1 MEQLTALNPEQ
12 REAVL
17 HIDGPLLI
25 LAGAGSGKTRV
36 IAQRIAYLLSEGY
49 AQHYEILAVTFTNKA
64 AEEMRTR
71 VETLLGATLVGSWI
85 STFHALCARLLRREA
100 TAIGLPRDF
109 VIYDSSD
116 QVALV
121 KQVLKELQID
131 DSVLQPR
138 MALSKISHAKNT
150 MAGPGFFKS
159 QGWSQRGEQLAKVY
173 EKYVQGLKDNGAL
186 DFDDLLLKAV
196 ELMDSVEH
204 VRNKYAEQFRF
215 VMVDEYQ
222 DTNRPQYHL
231 IQRLAERH
239 RNLAVVGDP
248 DQSIYRWRGADLRNI
263 LDFEHDFPEAKIVK
277 LERNYRS
284 TQVILDAASAVIS
297 QNKGRKDKRLWT
309 ERKGGDLIKYFR
321 GSDELEEADFIM
333 RTAHSGITSAPD
345 CTVAVLYRTNAQSR
359 VIEDSLMRS
368 GLSYRVVGGVRFYE
382 RKEIK
387 DSLAYLKLLINPH
400 DDVSLRRVIN
410 VPPRGNG
417 KGVLDAVDRVSAE
430 EAPPLLASGIAVPA
444 PNSLWTKLNRAID
457 ERLVPQRALTSLRTF
472 RDLIV
477 NLSGVARREPLSI
490 TLGKVLD
497 QTGYLQDLREDKSED
512 SQGRIE
518 NLMELVSAAREYEGR
533 EPEASLG
540 GFTDKLSLLSE
551 VDEGQGSVEARIWL
565 MTLHAAKGLEF
576 PTVIMSGLEEG
587 VFPHSRA
594 FEEEDEMAEERR
606 LCYVGMTRARSQLV
620 LTAAA
625 RRRVFGEYQSM
636 EPSRFMDEVPPQLIE
651 RIEPTYPTSSYQSS
665 FGSGYGRSSS
675 YPSTR
680 LGTGGNRNSTYHR
693 APDRFTP
700 KPREEPAYSYED
712 EDQSSLLGLRLGA
725 KVRHPQFGVGTI
737 LSVEELA
744 DDVKLV
750 VRFSV
755 GPKTLR
761 AKYAKLELA

>member
-1 MEQLTALNPEQ
+1 LDPLQGLNPEQ
-12 REAVL
+12 RDAVL

-36 IAQRIAYLLSEGY
+36 IAQRIAYLLAESY
-49 AQHYEILAVTFTNKA
+49 AQHDEILAVTFTNKA

-71 VETLLGATLVGSWI
+71 VETLVGSSLRGSWI

-100 TAIGLPRDF
+100 NAIGLPRDF

-121 KQVLKELQID
+121 KQALKDLQID
-131 DSVLQPR
+131 DSAVQPR

-150 MAGPGFFKS
+150 MAGPDFFKS

-173 EKYVQGLKDNGAL
+173 EKYQQGLRDNRAL
-186 DFDDLLLKAV
+186 DFDDLLLKSV
-196 ELMDSVEH
+196 ELLDKAAH
-204 VRNKYAEQFRF
+204 VREKYAEKFRF

-231 IQRLAERH
+231 IQRLSERH

-263 LDFEHDFPEAKIVK
+263 LDFEQDFPEAKIVK

-284 TQVILDAASAVIS
+284 TQVILDAATAVIR
-297 QNKGRKDKRLWT
+297 QNRNRKDKRLWT
-309 ERKGGDLIKYFR
+309 ERKGGELIKYFR
-321 GSDELEEADFIM
+321 GSDELEEADFITQ
-333 RTAHSGITSAPD
+333 TAHSGITASPD

-359 VIEDSLMRS
+359 VIEDALMRS
-368 GLSYRVVGGVRFYE
+368 GLSYRIVGGVRFYE

-410 VPPRGNG
+410 VPARGIG
-417 KGVLDAVDRVSAE
+417 KGVMDALDRISAD
-430 EAPPLLASGIAVPA
+430 EAPPLLLASGIAVPA
-444 PNSLWTKLNRAID
+444 PNSLWTKLTRTVD
-457 ERLVPQRALTSLRTF
+457 ERLVPARALTSLKTF

-477 NLSGVARREPLSI
+477 NLSEVARTDSLSI
-490 TLGKVLD
+490 ALGKMLD
-497 QTGYLQDLREDKSED
+497 QTGYLQDLRDDKSEE

-518 NLMELVSAAREYEGR
+518 NLMELVSAAREYEAR
-533 EPEASLG
+533 DPEASLG
-540 GFTDKLSLLSE
+540 GFTDQLSLLSE
-551 VDEGQGSVEARIWL
+551 ADEGQGSLEARIWL

-576 PTVIMSGLEEG
+576 PTVIMAGLEEG

-594 FEEEDEMAEERR
+594 FDEEDEMDEERR
-606 LCYVGMTRARSQLV
+606 LCYVGITRARSQLV
-620 LTAAA
+620 VTGAA

-636 EPSRFMDEVPPQLIE
+636 EPSRFMDELPPQLVK
-651 RIEPTYPTSSYQSS
+651 RIEPAYPTSNYQSS
-665 FGSGYGRSSS
+665 FGGFGRTSS
-675 YPSTR
+675 YGSDAR
-680 LGTGGNRNSTYHR
+680 RSTYHR
-693 APDRFTP
+693 PGRT
-700 KPREEPAYSYED
+700 REEPTYAYEN
-712 EDQSSLLGLRLGA
+712 EDQSVPAGLKLGA

-737 LSVEELA
+737 LSLEDLA

>member
-1 MEQLTALNPEQ
+1 LDPLTGLNPEQ
-12 REAVL
+12 RDAVL

-36 IAQRIAYLLSEGY
+36 IAQRITYLLSEGF
-49 AQHYEILAVTFTNKA
+49 AQHDEILAVTFTNKA

-71 VETLLGATLVGSWI
+71 VETLLGASLAGSWI

-109 VIYDSSD
+109 VIYDSTD
-116 QVALV
+116 QVALI
-121 KQVLKELQID
+121 KQVFKELQID
-131 DSVLQPR
+131 DGLVQPR

-150 MAGPGFFKS
+150 MAGPEFFTAT
-159 QGWSQRGEQLAKVY
+159 GWSHRGEQLAKIY
-173 EKYVQGLKDNGAL
+173 AKYVQGLKDNGAL

-196 ELMDSVEH
+196 ELLDKAPH
-204 VRNKYAEQFRF
+204 VREKYAEKFRF

-231 IQRLAERH
+231 IQRLSERH

-284 TQVILDAASAVIS
+284 TQIILDAATAVIS
-297 QNKGRKDKRLWT
+297 QNRNRKDKRLWT
-309 ERKGGDLIKYFR
+309 DRAGGDLIRYYR
-321 GSDELEEADFIM
+321 GSDELEEAAFIT
-333 RTAHSGITSAPD
+333 RTAHAGIMSGPD
-345 CTVAVLYRTNAQSR
+345 CMVAVLYRTNAQSR

-368 GLSYRVVGGVRFYE
+368 GLTYRVVGGVRFYE

-387 DSLAYLKLLINPH
+387 DALGYLKLLLNPH

-410 VPPRGNG
+410 VPTRGIG
-417 KGVLDAVDRVSAE
+417 RGVMDAIDRVSAD
-430 EAPPLLASGIAVPA
+430 EAPPLLLASGIAVPA
-444 PNSLWTKLNRAID
+444 PNSMWTKVNRAID
-457 ERLVPQRALTSLRTF
+457 ERLVPQRALASLRTF

-477 NLSGVARREPLSI
+477 NLAVVARNEPISI

-497 QTGYLQDLREDKSED
+497 QSGYLQDLREDKSED
-512 SQGRIE
+512 SQNRIE

-576 PTVIMSGLEEG
+576 PTVIMAGLEEG

-594 FEEEDEMAEERR
+594 FDEEDEMAEERR
-606 LCYVGMTRARSQLV
+606 LCYVGMTRARTKLV
-620 LTAAA
+620 LTGAA

-636 EPSRFMDEVPPQLIE
+636 EPSRFLDEVPPQLIE
-651 RIEPTYPTSSYQSS
+651 RIEPVYPTTSYQGS
-665 FGSGYGRSSS
+665 FGGGGFGRSNTYGRG
-675 YPSTR
+675 STR
-680 LGTGGNRNSTYHR
+680 PGTGT
-693 APDRFTP
+693 
-700 KPREEPAYSYED
+700 RETPAYSYED

-725 KVRHPQFGVGTI
+725 KVRHPAFGVGTI

-755 GPKTLR
+755 GAKTLR
-761 AKYAKLELA
+761 AKYAKLEMV

>member
-1 MEQLTALNPEQ
+1 MDPLTGLNPEQ
-12 REAVL
+12 RDAVL

-36 IAQRIAYLLSEGY
+36 IAQRITYLLSEGF
-49 AQHYEILAVTFTNKA
+49 AQHDEILAVTFTNKA

-71 VETLLGATLVGSWI
+71 VETLLGASLAGSWI

-100 TAIGLPRDF
+100 TAIGLLRDF
-109 VIYDSSD
+109 VIYDSTD
-116 QVALV
+116 QVALI
-121 KQVLKELQID
+121 KQVFKELQID
-131 DSVLQPR
+131 DSLVQPR

-150 MAGPGFFKS
+150 MAGPDFFTS
-159 QGWSQRGEQLAKVY
+159 GGWSHRGDQLAKIYV
-173 EKYVQGLKDNGAL
+173 KYVQGLKDNGAL

-196 ELMDSVEH
+196 ELLDKAPH
-204 VRNKYAEQFRF
+204 VREKYADKFRF

-231 IQRLAERH
+231 IQRLSERH

-248 DQSIYRWRGADLRNI
+248 DQSIYRWRGADLKNI

-284 TQVILDAASAVIS
+284 TQIILDAASAVIR
-297 QNKGRKDKRLWT
+297 QNRNRKEKRLWT
-309 ERKGGDLIKYFR
+309 DRAGGDLIRYYR
-321 GSDELEEADFIM
+321 GSDELEEADFIR
-333 RTAHSGITSAPD
+333 RTAHAGIMSGPD

-368 GLSYRVVGGVRFYE
+368 GLTYRIVGGVRFYE

-387 DSLAYLKLLINPH
+387 DALGYLKLLLNAH

-410 VPPRGNG
+410 VPTRGIG
-417 KGVLDAVDRVSAE
+417 RGVLDAIDRVSAE
-430 EAPPLLASGIAVPA
+430 EAPTLLLASGIAVPA
-444 PNSLWTKLNRAID
+444 PNSMWTKVNRAID
-457 ERLVPQRALTSLRTF
+457 ERLVPQRALASLRTF
-472 RDLIV
+472 RDLIA
-477 NLSGVARREPLSI
+477 NLAVVARNEPISI

-497 QTGYLQDLREDKSED
+497 QSGYLQDLREDKSED
-512 SQGRIE
+512 SQNRIE

-576 PTVIMSGLEEG
+576 PTVIMAGLEEG

-594 FEEEDEMAEERR
+594 FDDEDEMAEERR
-606 LCYVGMTRARSQLV
+606 LCYVGMTRARTQLI
-620 LTAAA
+620 LTGAA

-651 RIEPTYPTSSYQSS
+651 RIEPVYPTTSYQGS
-665 FGSGYGRSSS
+665 FGGGGFGRSTTYSRG
-675 YPSTR
+675 STR
-680 LGTGGNRNSTYHR
+680 PGTAT
-693 APDRFTP
+693 
-700 KPREEPAYSYED
+700 REVPAYSYED
-712 EDQSSLLGLRLGA
+712 EDQSSLLWLRLGA
-725 KVRHPQFGVGTI
+725 KVRHPAFGVGTI

-750 VRFSV
+750 VRFTV

-761 AKYAKLELA
+761 AKYAKLEMV

>member
-1 MEQLTALNPEQ
+1 MDQLNALNPEQ

-36 IAQRIAYLLSEGY
+36 IAQRIAYLLLEGY
-49 AQHYEILAVTFTNKA
+49 AQHDEILAVTFTNKA

-71 VETLLGATLVGSWI
+71 VETLLGTSLTGSWI

-116 QVALV
+116 QIALV
-121 KQVLKELQID
+121 KHAMKELQID

-150 MAGPGFFKS
+150 MAGPDFFKS
-159 QGWSQRGEQLAKVY
+159 QGWSQRGEQMAKVY
-173 EKYVQGLKDNGAL
+173 EKYIQGLKDNGAL

-196 ELMDSVEH
+196 ELMDRVAH
-204 VRNKYAEQFRF
+204 VREKYAEQFRF

-231 IQRLAERH
+231 IQRFAERH

-263 LDFEHDFPEAKIVK
+263 LDFEHDFPEARIVK

-297 QNKGRKDKRLWT
+297 QNKNRKEKRLWT
-309 ERKGGDLIKYFR
+309 ERKGGEMIKYFR

-333 RTAHSGITSAPD
+333 RTAHSGIANAPD

-359 VIEDSLMRS
+359 VIEDSLMRA

-387 DSLAYLKLLINPH
+387 DSLAFLKLLINPH
-400 DDVSLRRVIN
+400 DDVSLRRVVN

-417 KGVLDAVDRVSAE
+417 KGVLESVERLSADD
-430 EAPPLLASGIAVPA
+430 APPLLLASGIAVPA

-457 ERLVPQRALTSLRTF
+457 ERLVPQRAVTSLRTF
-472 RDLIV
+472 RDLI
-477 NLSGVARREPLSI
+477 LALADVARRDPLSI

-497 QTGYLQDLREDKSED
+497 QTGYLQDLREDKSEE

-551 VDEGQGSVEARIWL
+551 ADEGQGSVESRIWL

-620 LTAAA
+620 LTGAA
-625 RRRVFGEYQSM
+625 RRRVFGEYQAM
-636 EPSRFMDEVPPQLIE
+636 EPSRFMDEVPPRLVE
-651 RIEPTYPTSSYQSS
+651 RIEPAFPTSSYQAS
-665 FGSGYGRSSS
+665 FGGGYGRT
-675 YPSTR
+675 Y
-680 LGTGGNRNSTYHR
+680 NRSSTYHR
-693 APDRFTP
+693 PGRPSTGFGSKTH
-700 KPREEPAYSYED
+700 EEPAYAYED

-725 KVRHPQFGVGTI
+725 KVRHAQFGVGTI

>member
-1 MEQLTALNPEQ
+1 LDPLESLNPEQ
-12 REAVL
+12 RDAVL
-17 HIDGPLLI
+17 HIEGPLLI

-36 IAQRIAYLLSEGY
+36 IAQRIAYLLTERV
-49 AQHYEILAVTFTNKA
+49 ARHDEILAVTFTNKA
-64 AEEMRTR
+64 ADEMRTR
-71 VETLLGATLVGSWI
+71 VETLVGETLTGAWI

-116 QVALV
+116 QISLV
-121 KQVLKELQID
+121 KQTLKELHID
-131 DSVLQPR
+131 DSVVQPR
-138 MALSKISHAKNT
+138 MALAKISHAKNT
-150 MAGPGFFKS
+150 MAGPELFRA

-173 EKYVQGLKDNGAL
+173 EKYVQGLRDNGAL

-196 ELMDSVEH
+196 ELLDKATH
-204 VRNKYAEQFRF
+204 VREKYAEKFRF

-231 IQRLAERH
+231 IQRLSERH

-284 TQVILDAASAVIS
+284 TQVILDAATSVIR
-297 QNKGRKDKRLWT
+297 QNRNRKDKRLWT

-321 GSDELEEADFIM
+321 GSDELEEASFIT
-333 RTAHSGITSAPD
+333 RAARSGIATSPD

-359 VIEDSLMRS
+359 VIEDSLMRD
-368 GLSYRVVGGVRFYE
+368 GLTYRIVGGVRFYE

-410 VPPRGNG
+410 VPARGIG
-417 KGVLDAVDRVSAE
+417 KGVLESVERVSAE
-430 EAPPLLASGIAVPA
+430 EAPPLLLASGIAVPA
-444 PNSLWTKLNRAID
+444 PNSLWTKLSRAID
-457 ERLVPQRALTSLRTF
+457 ERLVPPRALTSLKTF

-477 NLSGVARREPLSI
+477 NLTQVARQDSLSI
-490 TLGKVLD
+490 ALGKVLD
-497 QTGYLQDLREDKSED
+497 QSGYLQDLREDRSED
-512 SQGRIE
+512 SQARIE

-533 EPEASLG
+533 EPEPSLG

-551 VDEGQGSVEARIWL
+551 ADEGEGSLDARIWL

-576 PTVIMSGLEEG
+576 PTVIMAGLEEG

-594 FEEEDEMAEERR
+594 FDDEDEMAEERR
-606 LCYVGMTRARSQLV
+606 LCYVGITRARSQLV
-620 LTAAA
+620 VTGAA
-625 RRRVFGEYQSM
+625 RRRVFGEYQAM
-636 EPSRFMDEVPPQLIE
+636 VPSRFMDEFPPQLVE
-651 RIEPTYPTSSYQSS
+651 RIEPAYPTSSYQSS
-665 FGSGYGRSSS
+665 FGGFGGRANTYGRGSNG
-675 YPSTR
+675 Y
-680 LGTGGNRNSTYHR
+680 STYHR
-693 APDRFTP
+693 PRT
-700 KPREEPAYSYED
+700 REEPTYAYED
-712 EDQSSLLGLRLGA
+712 EDQSTPLLGLKLGA

-737 LSVEELA
+737 LSLEDLA

-761 AKYAKLELA
+761 AKYAKLELV

>member
-1 MEQLTALNPEQ
+1 MDPLNGLNPEQ

-17 HIDGPLLI
+17 HVDGPLLI

-36 IAQRIAYLLSEGY
+36 IAQRIAYLLSEGF
-49 AQHYEILAVTFTNKA
+49 AQQDEILAVTFTNKA
-64 AEEMRTR
+64 AEEMRAR
-71 VETLLGATLVGSWI
+71 VEGLLGASLAGSWI

-109 VIYDSSD
+109 VIYDSAD
-116 QVALV
+116 QVSLI
-121 KQVLKELQID
+121 KQVLKDLQID
-131 DSVLQPR
+131 DALVPPR

-150 MAGPGFFKS
+150 MAGPEFFTNS
-159 QGWSQRGEQLAKVY
+159 GWSQRGEQLAKIY
-173 EKYVQGLKDNGAL
+173 AGYVKGLKDNGAL

-196 ELMDSVEH
+196 QLLDDA
-204 VRNKYAEQFRF
+204 VRVREKYARQFRF

-231 IQRLAERH
+231 IQRLAAVY

-284 TQVILDAASAVIS
+284 TQIILDAASAVIS
-297 QNKGRKDKRLWT
+297 QNRNRKEKRLWT
-309 ERKGGDLIKYFR
+309 ERTGGDLIKYFR
-321 GSDELEEADFIM
+321 GSDELEEADFVT
-333 RTAHSGITSAPD
+333 RTARTSVSEGGD
-345 CTVAVLYRTNAQSR
+345 CMVAVLYRTNAQSR

-368 GLSYRVVGGVRFYE
+368 GLSYRIVGGVRFYE

-387 DSLAYLKLLINPH
+387 DSLAYLKLLLNPH

-410 VPPRGNG
+410 VPARGIG
-417 KGVLDAVDRVSAE
+417 RGVMESLEGIAAD
-430 EAPPLLASGIAVPA
+430 EAPPLLLASGLAVPA
-444 PNSLWTKLNRAID
+444 PDSLWTKLNRAVD
-457 ERLVPQRALTSLRTF
+457 ERLVPPRALTSLRTF
-472 RDLIV
+472 RDLITG
-477 NLSGVARREPLSI
+477 LSEVARRELLSI

-512 SQGRIE
+512 SQSRIE
-518 NLMELVSAAREYEGR
+518 NLMELVSASREYEGR

-551 VDEGQGSVEARIWL
+551 ADEGQGSVDARIWL

-576 PTVIMSGLEEG
+576 PTVVMTGLEEG

-620 LTAAA
+620 LTGAS

-636 EPSRFMDEVPPQLIE
+636 EPSRFLDEVPPQLVN
-651 RIEPTYPTSSYQSS
+651 RIEPAFPANNYQGS
-665 FGSGYGRSSS
+665 FGGGFGRLGSYGRSSQREGS
-675 YPSTR
+675 YR
-680 LGTGGNRNSTYHR
+680 GG
-693 APDRFTP
+693 
-700 KPREEPAYSYED
+700 KPGSGRMREEPTYSYEN
-712 EDQSSLLGLRLGA
+712 EDQSPLLGLHLGA
-725 KVRHPQFGVGTI
+725 KVRHPQFGIGTI

-750 VRFSV
+750 VRFSI

-761 AKYAKLELA
+761 AKYAKLEMV

>member
-1 MEQLTALNPEQ
+1 MDPLAGLNPEQ

-17 HIDGPLLI
+17 HIEGALLI

-49 AQHYEILAVTFTNKA
+49 AQHDEILAVTFTNKA
-64 AEEMRTR
+64 AEEMRSR
-71 VETLLGATLVGSWI
+71 VETLAGASLTGSWI

-116 QVALV
+116 QLALV
-121 KQVLKELQID
+121 KQVLKDLQID
-131 DSVLQPR
+131 DSVVQPR

-150 MAGPGFFKS
+150 MAGPEFFKA
-159 QGWSQRGEQLAKVY
+159 QGWSQRGEQMARVY

-196 ELMDSVEH
+196 ELLDTVPH
-204 VRNKYAEQFRF
+204 VRTKYAEKFRF

-231 IQRLAERH
+231 IQRLSERY

-284 TQVILDAASAVIS
+284 TQVILDAATAVIR
-297 QNKGRKDKRLWT
+297 QNRNRKDKRLWT
-309 ERKGGDLIKYFR
+309 ERTGGELIKYFR
-321 GSDELEEADFIM
+321 GSDELEEADFIT
-333 RTAHSGITSAPD
+333 RTAHAGITASPD
-345 CTVAVLYRTNAQSR
+345 CMVAVLYRTNAQSR

-382 RKEIK
+382 RREIK
-387 DSLAYLKLLINPH
+387 DALAYLKLLINPH

-410 VPPRGNG
+410 VPARGIG
-417 KGVLDAVDRVSAE
+417 KGVLESLDRVSAE
-430 EAPPLLASGIAVPA
+430 EAPPLLLASGIAVPA
-444 PNSLWTKLNRAID
+444 PNSLWTKVTRAVD
-457 ERLVPQRALTSLRTF
+457 ERLVAPRALASLKTF
-472 RDLIV
+472 RDLILT
-477 NLSGVARREPLSI
+477 LSDVARREPLAI
-490 TLGKVLD
+490 ALGKVLD
-497 QTGYLQDLREDKSED
+497 QTGYLQDLRDDRSED

-518 NLMELVSAAREYEGR
+518 NLMELVSAAQEYEAR

-551 VDEGQGSVEARIWL
+551 ADEGQGSLEARIWL

-576 PTVIMSGLEEG
+576 PTVIMAGLEEG

-606 LCYVGMTRARSQLV
+606 LCYVGITRARSQLIV
-620 LTAAA
+620 SGAA

-636 EPSRFMDEVPPQLIE
+636 EPSRFLDELPPQLVE
-651 RIEPTYPTSSYQSS
+651 RIEPAHPTSSYQSS
-665 FGSGYGRSSS
+665 LSGFGGSRTSYGRRDRDGYGSYRSKA
-675 YPSTR
+675 
-680 LGTGGNRNSTYHR
+680 HE
-693 APDRFTP
+693 A
-700 KPREEPAYSYED
+700 PAYSYED
-712 EDQSSLLGLRLGA
+712 EDQSPLFGLKLGA

-761 AKYAKLELA
+761 AKFAKLELA

>member
-1 MEQLTALNPEQ
+1 LDPLESLNPEQ
-12 REAVL
+12 RDAVL
-17 HIDGPLLI
+17 HIEGPLLI

-36 IAQRIAYLLSEGY
+36 IAQRIAYLLTERV
-49 AQHYEILAVTFTNKA
+49 ARHDEILAVTFTNKA
-64 AEEMRTR
+64 ADEMRTR
-71 VETLLGATLVGSWI
+71 VETLVGETLTGAWI

-116 QVALV
+116 QISLV
-121 KQVLKELQID
+121 KQTLKELHID
-131 DSVLQPR
+131 DSVVQPR
-138 MALSKISHAKNT
+138 MALAKISHAKNT
-150 MAGPGFFKS
+150 MAGPELFRA

-173 EKYVQGLKDNGAL
+173 EKYVQGLIDNGAL

-196 ELMDSVEH
+196 ELLDKATH
-204 VRNKYAEQFRF
+204 VREKYAEKFRF

-231 IQRLAERH
+231 IQRLSERH

-284 TQVILDAASAVIS
+284 TQVILDAATSVIR
-297 QNKGRKDKRLWT
+297 QNRNRKDKRLWT

-321 GSDELEEADFIM
+321 GSDELEEASFIT
-333 RTAHSGITSAPD
+333 RAARSGIATSPD

-359 VIEDSLMRS
+359 VIEDSLMRD
-368 GLSYRVVGGVRFYE
+368 GLTYRIVGGVRFYE

-410 VPPRGNG
+410 VPARGIG
-417 KGVLDAVDRVSAE
+417 KGVLESVERVSAE
-430 EAPPLLASGIAVPA
+430 EAPPLLLASGIAVPA
-444 PNSLWTKLNRAID
+444 PNSLWTKLSRAID
-457 ERLVPQRALTSLRTF
+457 ERLVPPRALTSLKTF

-477 NLSGVARREPLSI
+477 NLTQVARQDSLSI
-490 TLGKVLD
+490 ALGKVLD
-497 QTGYLQDLREDKSED
+497 QSGYLQDLREDRSED
-512 SQGRIE
+512 SQARIE

-533 EPEASLG
+533 EPEPSLG

-551 VDEGQGSVEARIWL
+551 ADEGEGSLDARIWL

-576 PTVIMSGLEEG
+576 PTVIMAGLEEG

-594 FEEEDEMAEERR
+594 FDDEDEMAEERR
-606 LCYVGMTRARSQLV
+606 LCYVGITRARSQLV
-620 LTAAA
+620 VTGAA
-625 RRRVFGEYQSM
+625 RRRVFGEYQAM
-636 EPSRFMDEVPPQLIE
+636 VPSRFMDEFPPQLVE
-651 RIEPTYPTSSYQSS
+651 RIEPAYPTSSYQSS
-665 FGSGYGRSSS
+665 FGGFGGRANTYGRGSNG
-675 YPSTR
+675 Y
-680 LGTGGNRNSTYHR
+680 STYHR
-693 APDRFTP
+693 PRT
-700 KPREEPAYSYED
+700 REEPTYAYED
-712 EDQSSLLGLRLGA
+712 EDQSTPLLGLKLGA

-737 LSVEELA
+737 LSLEDLA

-761 AKYAKLELA
+761 AKYAKLELV